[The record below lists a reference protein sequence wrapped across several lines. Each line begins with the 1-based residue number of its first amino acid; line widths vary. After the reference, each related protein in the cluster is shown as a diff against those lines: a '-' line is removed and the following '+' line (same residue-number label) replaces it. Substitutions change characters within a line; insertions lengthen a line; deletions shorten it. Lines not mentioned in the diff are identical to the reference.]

1 MTVKNNVEMFWKH
14 FQSEENTIIQSLK
27 DKSYKQLQESI
38 EKMDDEAMKKFGAH
52 FFVEDSSEYLE
63 LVFDPGPNKTSQYL
77 TRYCVEQAPQAI
89 RSKWIL
95 NDVLPPMSQK
105 AIKAQVKI
113 KDQEYYLN
121 DFFVFY
127 TVDTKNKMIACD
139 VYNPSYSLIDNT
151 ERKKEMSM
159 YLVELAIGEN
169 AYEAYLSKV
178 DFIDQPDDQRDF
190 CNLIEFYEKIDEIV
204 KKEKWP
210 TYEHPTDIY
219 SVYRP
224 IKEIADDS
232 LRKDM
237 KYIFTTHPLLIEESI
252 SQQHDVVSDL
262 KAKDGEFGYIY
273 YLNPFHSKEDA
284 ILRQNLSKQLD
295 EQMTKIGAAKVIG
308 GAIGKSY
315 AYIDLIIYDTKSF
328 KKALQNLQGQ
338 LSKNLAFHYQPF

>member
-1 MTVKNNVEMFWKH
+1 MY
-14 FQSEENTIIQSLK
+14 II
-27 DKSYKQLQESI
+27 
-38 EKMDDEAMKKFGAH
+38 
-52 FFVEDSSEYLE
+52 
-63 LVFDPGPNKTSQYL
+63 N
-77 TRYCVEQAPQAI
+77 
-89 RSKWIL
+89 
-95 NDVLPPMSQK
+95 
-105 AIKAQVKI
+105 
-113 KDQEYYLN
+113 
-121 DFFVFY
+121 
-127 TVDTKNKMIACD
+127 
-139 VYNPSYSLIDNT
+139 
-151 ERKKEMSM
+151 
-159 YLVELAIGEN
+159 
-169 AYEAYLSKV
+169 
-178 DFIDQPDDQRDF
+178 
-190 CNLIEFYEKIDEIV
+190 
-204 KKEKWP
+204 
-210 TYEHPTDIY
+210 
-219 SVYRP
+219 P